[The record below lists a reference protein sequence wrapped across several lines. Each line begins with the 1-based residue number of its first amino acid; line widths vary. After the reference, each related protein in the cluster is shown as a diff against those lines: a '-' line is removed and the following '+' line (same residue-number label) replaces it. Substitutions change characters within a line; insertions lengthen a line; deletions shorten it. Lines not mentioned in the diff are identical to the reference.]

1 MHIYSQKNNLTGNAT
16 TSKES
21 KHSASEALSPS
32 LHVALV
38 GASGYSGMELGRQL
52 LRHPGVRSLTL
63 VYNET
68 PIDPQ
73 TWIPEARRYSIN
85 TLSLAQFKKSL
96 TSSVQSRSTH
106 SNINDASSP
115 CSNTSA
121 DLSPSS
127 SLEDAFEGAFDCIF
141 LATPAEASL
150 SLVPLLT
157 STSIR
162 VIDLSGAFRLQQG
175 QLYEEWYGFQHTHP
189 SLLSTAHYG
198 LVPFNNDQD
207 PRTIQLVANP
217 GCYATAV
224 QMALTPLIKN
234 SLLRTDTLVIDAK
247 SGTTGAGKKAS
258 EAQLFAE
265 VDEDC
270 LPYRIGKHQHFPE
283 IVQSL
288 ARWDKT
294 NSLDPIFSTTLL
306 PLRRGILAS
315 IYARLQ
321 PGVTVQQIQ
330 EAYQS
335 CFEHYPL
342 ARITTSKNS
351 DARSL
356 LSLRSVVGSARTHI
370 TFSVDGTK
378 LQIFS
383 TIDNLMKGAASQAI
397 ENMNYLYQWPIET
410 GLQNFEGLL

>member
-1 MHIYSQKNNLTGNAT
+1 MHIYSQKNNFADKAMAT
-16 TSKES
+16 KEWEHTSSES
-21 KHSASEALSPS
+21 VSPS
-32 LHVALV
+32 LRVALV

-63 VYNET
+63 IYNET
-68 PIDPQ
+68 PIDLQ
-73 TWIPEARRYSIN
+73 TWIPEARRHSVT
-85 TLSLAQFKKSL
+85 TLSLAQFKGSL
-96 TSSVQSRSTH
+96 TSSTGSYHET
-106 SNINDASSP
+106 
-115 CSNTSA
+115 
-121 DLSPSS
+121 
-127 SLEDAFEGAFDCIF
+127 FDCIF

-157 STSIR
+157 STPLK
-162 VIDLSGAFRLQQG
+162 VIDLSGAFRLQESKH
-175 QLYEEWYGFQHTHP
+175 YEEWYGFQHTHP
-189 SLLSTAHYG
+189 ALLSEAHYG
-198 LVPFNNDQD
+198 LIPFNTHQN
-207 PRTIQLVANP
+207 PREIQLIANP

-224 QMALTPLIKN
+224 QMALIPLVKN
-234 SLLRTDTLVIDAK
+234 SLLRTETLVIDAK

-265 VDEDC
+265 VDENC

-283 IVQSL
+283 ILQSL

-315 IYARLQ
+315 LYARLQ
-321 PGVTVQQIQ
+321 PGVTTQQIQ
-330 EAYQS
+330 DAYQS
-335 CFEHYPL
+335 CYENYPL
-342 ARITTSKNS
+342 VRITTSKNS
-351 DARSL
+351 DAPSL

-383 TIDNLMKGAASQAI
+383 TIDNLMKGAASQAV
-397 ENMNYLYQWPIET
+397 ENMNYLYQWPIDT